1 MPESPRH
8 LVTVSFHVAILTN
21 GCSQYAS
28 NVLRYARL
36 FGNTNYH
43 RYNLATFRSEGEGA
57 GKHLY
62 ILLLNVLIK

>member
-1 MPESPRH
+1 M
-8 LVTVSFHVAILTN
+8 VTVSFHVAILAN
-21 GCSQYAS
+21 GSSQYAS

-43 RYNLATFRSEGEGA
+43 RYNLAISRSEGEEE
-57 GKHLY
+57 GKNLY